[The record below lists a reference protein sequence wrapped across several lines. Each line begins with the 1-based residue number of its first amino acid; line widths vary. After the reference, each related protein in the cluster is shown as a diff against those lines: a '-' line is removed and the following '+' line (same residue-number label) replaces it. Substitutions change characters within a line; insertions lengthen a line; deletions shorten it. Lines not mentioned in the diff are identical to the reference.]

1 MRNPPA
7 ACPPR
12 YPGQDAASRGAH
24 PWPRK
29 TNPDRRVRSGPR
41 RA

>member
-1 MRNPPA
+1 MRNPDHDPN
-7 ACPPR
+7 PR
-12 YPGQDAASRGAH
+12 HPGQVLPVRH
-24 PWPRK
+24 PAWRRK